1 MTRTSIIG
9 ATVVGTSM
17 FSHGR
22 SPYVAWGVTAINPDV
37 SDVYIE
43 ELKERNQYRT
53 TKDKWADLKI
63 VKDTIKVRFGSPYE
77 FEIKKTENG
86 VLIPNDLLDGSAGSL
101 IPWIDNYVLHGD
113 QVDGI
118 TKAYA
123 IANIYDPFYLQKFN
137 QTTSDFSFI
146 TITKAATNNKN
157 LTAQQWVDTLLNG
170 IRGPLN
176 HVFAIEKTGD
186 IGFVLL
192 GRFPIRKYNVV

>member
-1 MTRTSIIG
+1 
-9 ATVVGTSM
+9 M

-43 ELKERNQYRT
+43 ELREGNQYRT

-113 QVDGI
+113 
-118 TKAYA
+118 
-123 IANIYDPFYLQKFN
+123 
-137 QTTSDFSFI
+137 
-146 TITKAATNNKN
+146 
-157 LTAQQWVDTLLNG
+157 
-170 IRGPLN
+170 
-176 HVFAIEKTGD
+176 
-186 IGFVLL
+186 
-192 GRFPIRKYNVV
+192 